1 MNWTTVSI
9 IAAVIVAI
17 LILKKAGQISVPDA
31 LTHLKNGALVIDVR
45 SAGEFSSGHLSKAV
59 NIPMEELESALPKQ
73 VKDKDQ
79 VLLLH
84 CLSGTRSAMAKSK
97 LKSLG
102 YTNVFNL
109 GSFARARKIVGRVSG
124 VIAAVT
130 IRAARRPH
138 HAVR

>member
-1 MNWTTVSI
+1 VNWTTVI
-9 IAAVIVAI
+9 LVVAVIAVV
-17 LILKKAGQISVPDA
+17 LILKSVGQISIQDA

-45 SAGEFSSGHLSKAV
+45 NAGEFRSGHLPMAI
-59 NIPMEELESALPKQ
+59 NIPIKELESVLPKR

-84 CLSGTRSAMAKSK
+84 CLSGGRSAMAKSK

-109 GSFARARKIVGRVSG
+109 GSFARARKIVGK
-124 VIAAVT
+124 
-130 IRAARRPH
+130 
-138 HAVR
+138 